1 VLSLLDQLIGAH
13 LYILIKQIASEHLL
27 SVLVVD
33 QVGAEEKQ
41 TESALSHKLHVLVV
55 EENVIVVQKQELI
68 PINTQI
74 NIDSIMF

>member
-1 VLSLLDQLIGAH
+1 VLSFLDQLIGAH
-13 LYILIKQIASEHLL
+13 LYILIKQIASEDLL